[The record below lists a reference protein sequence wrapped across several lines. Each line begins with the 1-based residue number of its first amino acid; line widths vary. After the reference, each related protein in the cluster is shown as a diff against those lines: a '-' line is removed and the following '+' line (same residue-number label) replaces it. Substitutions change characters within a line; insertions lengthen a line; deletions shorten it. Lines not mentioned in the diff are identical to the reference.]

1 MLDKFLDISTKV
13 FAVALILLTTFLVIK
28 LYQNKYMLVQGQEQ
42 TLKNSLYSNKDLEL
56 AINDLDIE
64 NNEFILTVKNRS
76 KKDLRVEIVSLI
88 LDNCMVDIQYK
99 ETIDAHTTLESIVEF
114 ERYKSIDDLT
124 KIDLSLKI
132 NGVHNIDLTISV
144 NGTDE
149 NEQKTNKDE

>member
-64 NNEFILTVKNRS
+64 NNEFILTVKNKS